1 MTQRHHHTME
11 NHLTLDMVNDTA
23 APPHSMENHLTQD
36 MANDTAAPPQWR
48 IIDNGESLDTGH
60 GQ

>member
-11 NHLTLDMVNDTA
+11 NHLALDMVNDTA

-36 MANDTAAPPQWR
+36 MVNDTAAPPY
-48 IIDNGESLDTGH
+48 NGESLDTGH